1 MDFNK
6 IFLSGRII
14 RDVEF
19 YSTVHDR
26 QILKFNI
33 EVIDRKVH
41 NIFTIVIFGDLA
53 EKAKKELKKD
63 KRVFVEGRLR
73 YSQFRTRT
81 GAFRSRIEVI
91 ADKIFLIDEGGFLDG
106 KPKSTVQEIST

>member
-6 IFLSGRII
+6 IFLYGKIT

-19 YSTVHDR
+19 YYTVNN
-26 QILKFNI
+26 QKILKFNI

-41 NIFTIVIFGDLA
+41 NFFNVVIFGELA
-53 EKAKKELKKD
+53 ETAKKELQKD

-73 YSQFRTRT
+73 YSKYKTRT
-81 GAFRSRIEVI
+81 GAVKNRIEII
-91 ADKIFLIDEGGFLDG
+91 ADKVFLIDEGGFLIG
-106 KPKSTVQEIST
+106 KSKSTN